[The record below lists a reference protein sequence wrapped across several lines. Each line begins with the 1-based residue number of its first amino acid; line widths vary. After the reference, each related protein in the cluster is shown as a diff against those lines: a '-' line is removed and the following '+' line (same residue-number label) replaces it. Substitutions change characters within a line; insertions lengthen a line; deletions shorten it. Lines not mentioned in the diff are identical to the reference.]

1 MREFFDSSQ
10 RERERESEFLSIALE
25 MRFCCIK
32 NHLWH
37 MLYIIDHVIGI
48 HIHKQKVNIGRR
60 ETEIEKEREMGWPI
74 GEGQVAGRCGS
85 YHKPLWCV

>member
-1 MREFFDSSQ
+1 
-10 RERERESEFLSIALE
+10 
-25 MRFCCIK
+25 
-32 NHLWH
+32 